1 MDVRDRENLQ
11 DFLVEVFGAKARR
24 WTMTDRMF
32 ELTFELLKAS
42 GSCSDLMDLVPRP
55 YALGKQPI
63 KWLTKEVRGVIL
75 RKLKERQ
82 RHYSSCLKTAAW
94 HSAHKFEMASQGI

>member
-1 MDVRDRENLQ
+1 MDVRDKDNLKS
-11 DFLVEVFGAKARR
+11 FLIEVFGPKASR

-32 ELTFELLKAS
+32 ELTFELLRSS

-63 KWLTKEVRGVIL
+63 KWLSKEIRGVVV

-82 RHYSSCLKTAAW
+82 GHYSSCLKTAAW
-94 HSAHKFEMASQGI
+94 HASHKFEMASQGI